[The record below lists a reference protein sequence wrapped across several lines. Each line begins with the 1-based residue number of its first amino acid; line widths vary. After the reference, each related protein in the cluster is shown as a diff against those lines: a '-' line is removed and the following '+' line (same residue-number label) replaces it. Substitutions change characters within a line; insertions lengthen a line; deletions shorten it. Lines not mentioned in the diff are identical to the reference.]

1 MDWRK
6 ATRTGASAVLSL
18 LIICS
23 IAGMILLG
31 IGMSNANKTGTF
43 NLFGYSF
50 HLNKSTAMEPDIM
63 RNDLVVVRHGDFS
76 EISVGDY
83 AAFYYEEDGEE
94 HLLVRRVRAVS
105 GLTYRVADTNGGTLE
120 ISAENARFLGV
131 AVQRS
136 AALGQAV
143 LFLQT
148 EDGKMIFLGW
158 TAGIAICL
166 IGLTI
171 LFHVIWK
178 LLAVQRREGPA
189 DGITGE
195 TLDFDEPVKIPEQK

>member
-105 GLTYRVADTNGGTLE
+105 GLTYRVADTSGGTLE